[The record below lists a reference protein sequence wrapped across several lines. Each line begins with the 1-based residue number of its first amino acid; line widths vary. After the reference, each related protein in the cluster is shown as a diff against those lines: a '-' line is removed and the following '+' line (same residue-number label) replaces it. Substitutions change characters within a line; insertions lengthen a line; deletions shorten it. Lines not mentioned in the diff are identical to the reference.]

1 MLHNIIII
9 LFLPFDLYEKYKI
22 AISLQLYIEKLN
34 YDKNLQVLAVR
45 MEDLKTMR
53 SEQEMMNMLIVLLNS
68 VFYLK

>member
-9 LFLPFDLYEKYKI
+9 LFLPFDLHEKYKI